1 MFVALTSRTPKNRL
15 RAIWNLT
22 PRRGSTINVGVKKRN
37 LKIAAE
43 ILQSKLKNT
52 VVTGELCSTRPVVRT
67 NDSATK
73 NRISEV
79 T

>member
-1 MFVALTSRTPKNRL
+1 MEPHPPSRKYDDD
-15 RAIWNLT
+15 
-22 PRRGSTINVGVKKRN
+22 GVTTRN

-52 VVTGELCSTRPVVRT
+52 VVTGELRSTRPMVRT
-67 NDSATK
+67 NDSATE